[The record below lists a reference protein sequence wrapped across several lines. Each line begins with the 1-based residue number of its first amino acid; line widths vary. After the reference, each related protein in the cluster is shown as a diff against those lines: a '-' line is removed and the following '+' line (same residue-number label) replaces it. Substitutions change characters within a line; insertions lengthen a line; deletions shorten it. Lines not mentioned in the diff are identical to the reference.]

1 MASSYS
7 PPAARSSTLGGLS
20 PLTAV
25 LMRDEMSAQ
34 RPVEAAV
41 KPHERVQVARGRLLM
56 DFLGSRKVA
65 LGVDSVRMKQ
75 SLVSSDEQD
84 FLVDYVHS
92 TGQAAEGKGKDLARW
107 ELGVERARSRAAS
120 ATQEERRA
128 AAGAEL
134 VAAEEALAGARRA
147 AQHLHLLAGT
157 MRTLRNTM
165 SHTSEPDTPLPP
177 RRARFCLAAIARFFH
192 CLLRMAPDFPDL
204 AGWPSDGGELALV
217 QRTLELEAW
226 ARRACELWSAQAA
239 EDAQRGDAGTDDLLV
254 NYTGDPASDD
264 ENLWRRAWHFLAEPP
279 DIVPAPW
286 PAERAPQAW
295 LELLMGALKP
305 ERKSGKA
312 GKAGGGGV
320 GLAAVG
326 SREATGR
333 GFYDPALGYLLAA
346 ELAEWGA
353 GRPPPW
359 LAATHEALPA
369 RHAAELRA
377 WLAEF
382 LSQGSR
388 SVAQPMQVRAG
399 LAAQADIALD
409 LALGHGAETGVLLP
423 LVSRLDDA
431 DFAQLCQAL
440 PRQRARLLRLRQAG
454 GQLPP
459 GTTLGL
465 PARDAALALATQLAA
480 AYGPA
485 VLEATFELTMA
496 TAPGALPAELRAEA
510 WAPEL
515 ARQLVA
521 RVAGK
526 DASAPPGDG
535 QPPWR
540 WAVAAAAAGA
550 GAAVAFRVLGFSRGS
565 LVARVAA
572 PLPAALALQIALDA
586 ADGPPAPLEL
596 SGVGRLEVA
605 APLALLA
612 LALPGGAVGPWA
624 LPSPCP
630 APALAA
636 SLRTAWLGGSE
647 LAAHGLLPAA
657 PPGFLDMLAAAAA
670 AAEGD
675 GPGSGRGKAAAAAP
689 LAVEEA
695 KAQFSGRWVA
705 WGSRGGG
712 GRLFGVVTAVVEATG
727 GGAVLEV
734 AEVAELGRAA
744 LQGSLRRAPSE
755 VELLPIAAAQRLGG
769 ERAAELVGWLRAQ
782 WKAAELEP
790 AEVAARCAL
799 KLPEVLRCAAEANL
813 SGAQGSTLPPPDA
826 PPEQLL
832 GAMLEAGLLPP
843 PLARELHPFV
853 TDYRRQMLGAAAAAG
868 YVPARQAVDAWLRAI
883 CRVLQPAAG
892 LCSLTDE
899 QQLDLAPLH
908 PPVAPLYPS
917 KPVRAVA
924 VSTTGHEAERDS
936 VTTKGVNAPAAEGEK
951 KGGGGG
957 AGGGAS
963 AASAAGPAHVAEGKS
978 TSGSAKAE
986 AAAAVAREVF
996 WNPSCSHPDIPDEF
1010 RCPISSDVMVEPV
1023 AIETGH
1029 VYEKANI
1036 AQWLSQNSTCPMTGL
1051 PLSSATLTQAYAL
1064 RSAIHA
1070 FMSKLF
1076 QDERAHAR
1084 RRVAALLG
1092 GADMSFSL
1100 PERNE
1105 DTGTLRFSHAAQ
1117 ALALAGVSLSRADC
1131 EALASVLAGYTNP
1144 DGAVVP
1150 NAAFSRLELAAN
1162 GAGSEGIKLVSQAL
1176 SLRKGPEDLWA
1187 PSSHLSELV
1196 IDRNRIGRAGA
1207 AAIAELLRPKQNP
1220 DGSWVAAGLQRLEL
1234 HKNQIGAAGASAL
1247 AEALSPQQHKD
1258 GSFVFPSRLQSLR
1271 LISERLGDSG
1281 AAALAMALKP
1291 RRDPAGGWVRN
1302 TALTE
1307 LVLTAN
1313 EIGDEGAEAI
1323 ARAMAPQL
1331 CADGTHVSG
1340 LPLAALD
1347 LRDNEIECDGARAIG
1362 EALQS
1367 RENADG
1373 TWSTNSTLQTL
1384 SLYGNNMSGD
1394 SLRPLADALTAKR
1407 LPGGA
1412 LVDGLGLQHL
1422 TLSLCG
1428 SLGDSGAAVL
1438 ASALQPTQ
1446 DADQCWVSASRLRS
1460 LDIGYCK
1467 IGEAGVRALAAA
1479 LEPREGAHGVNT
1491 ALLSLNLMCNS
1502 FEPEGAARQVLE
1514 AAAQEVTRRRAPS
1527 GLPQL
1532 GVRF

>member
-7 PPAARSSTLGGLS
+7 PQAARSSTPGGLR

-41 KPHERVQVARGRLLM
+41 KPHERVQVARGRLLT

-254 NYTGDPASDD
+254 TYTGDPASDD

-295 LELLMGALKP
+295 LELLMGVLKP
-305 ERKSGKA
+305 ERKGGKA

-496 TAPGALPAELRAEA
+496 TAPGALLAELRAEA

-521 RVAGK
+521 RVAG
-526 DASAPPGDG
+526 
-535 QPPWR
+535 
-540 WAVAAAAAGA
+540 
-550 GAAVAFRVLGFSRGS
+550 

-572 PLPAALALQIALDA
+572 PLPAALALQAALGA

-612 LALPGGAVGPWA
+612 LGLPGGAVGPWV

-675 GPGSGRGKAAAAAP
+675 GSASGRGKAAAAAP

-712 GRLFGVVTAVVEATG
+712 GRLFGVVTAVVEAAG

-813 SGAQGSTLPPPDA
+813 SGAQGPTLPPPDA

-853 TDYRRQMLGAAAAAG
+853 TDYRCQMLGAAAAAG

-899 QQLDLAPLH
+899 QQLDLAPLD
-908 PPVAPLYPS
+908 PP
-917 KPVRAVA
+917 VA
-924 VSTTGHEAERDS
+924 VSTTSQEAERDS
-936 VTTKGVNAPAAEGEK
+936 VTTKGVDVPAADGEEK
-951 KGGGGG
+951 GGG
-957 AGGGAS
+957 AGGAP
-963 AASAAGPAHVAEGKS
+963 AEDPAHVAVGEGM
-978 TSGSAKAE
+978 SGGAKE
-986 AAAAVAREVF
+986 DAAAVVAREVF

-1010 RCPISSDVMVEPV
+1010 RCPISSDVIVEPV

-1051 PLSSATLTQAYAL
+1051 PLSNAKLTQAHAL

-1076 QDERAHAR
+1076 QDERADAR
-1084 RRVAALLG
+1084 TRVAALLG

-1105 DTGTLRFSHAAQ
+1105 NTGTLRFPHSAQ
-1117 ALALAGVSLSRADC
+1117 ALALASVSLSRADC

-1220 DGSWVAAGLQRLEL
+1220 DGSWVAAALQRLEL

-1491 ALLSLNLMCNS
+1491 TLLSLNLMCNS

-1514 AAAQEVTRRRAPS
+1514 AAAREVTRRRAPS